1 MPAVREHAFGVAW
14 RGLAGEFALATDLA
28 RHVAMDAVGDPGLLL
43 KITPPKLRRSLL
55 VRERLRR
62 IRSAADDAAVLL
74 VDAPAGYGKTSLAAQ
89 WRLDWLQDGAAVA
102 WLNLD
107 AGDTPVTLVSGIAL
121 GLRRS
126 TGRENFGSEAIE
138 AVRRGAGTA
147 AALTS
152 LLAEIAEASC
162 PMVVVFDNGE
172 RLGDADAVD
181 VLDYLLRNLPP
192 NLRVVVG
199 TRPPARAQMLDLL
212 GQGLLRR
219 VTVADLRFD
228 LPEAI
233 QLLSTRL
240 GNRVNPDLCARL
252 HDVTGGWPLG
262 LQLAAAALE
271 REGDPQRAIEEFAKT
286 RDDATQHLFDSL
298 IASLPTGLGDFL
310 TRCALLHSLHPSLC
324 EAVTGDEDAALS
336 LQRLV
341 VDTPLLSATEEGEW
355 LRLHPLARE
364 YLRSRAATSLPEDQQ
379 RDIHVRAWRWLA
391 QHGLPVRAARH
402 ALAAG
407 FPNDALD
414 LVSTTLRDEFYKG
427 HNGTVIE
434 WLTRIPRAAVES
446 NPQLRLVALWMHG
459 MGYQLDDALRLAGG
473 LIDEPAVDESVRT
486 EAMAALGSAYA
497 ILDRH
502 DESRHFLSV
511 CEAASPGPVARH
523 VLTYL
528 HAAIACTSGE
538 PECARRLLT
547 RAEGDRAAAVVQVW
561 YDFLQAWS
569 YLWEGR
575 PAMAEQAVRWEYG
588 RWDAQVG
595 RRASGTVILGSLL
608 AGACWQ
614 QDLRDDARALLADR
628 LDMVEQACGYGGLV
642 QAYLTMARMA
652 ELEGD
657 AARAFA
663 YLEALAAVGEARG
676 MVRVVAASLAERV
689 RLHAARR
696 RPAQAAVNLA
706 QLSEVVDRSR
716 MSELLAPLVYLE
728 HEMAWAFSAVA
739 ADDSALAQAHV
750 TRAKELA
757 TRLNRGYE
765 AVQALALE
773 ALLAERAGASPEM
786 LLTEALSR
794 AESGGLVRVFADT
807 LPEVVELIGRHARGG
822 LVRSVSRE
830 FIDRVLAAAEP
841 GARSGQESTPP
852 ARSALL
858 TPKEYQVLRLLA
870 GGLPNKRIA
879 AELDLSAD
887 TVKWHVKKLLAK
899 LNAGSRDHAVDRARM
914 LGLLR

>member
-1 MPAVREHAFGVAW
+1 V
-14 RGLAGEFALATDLA
+14 
-28 RHVAMDAVGDPGLLL
+28 
-43 KITPPKLRRSLL
+43 
-55 VRERLRR
+55 
-62 IRSAADDAAVLL
+62 SA
-74 VDAPAGYGKTSLAAQ
+74 
-89 WRLDWLQDGAAVA
+89 
-102 WLNLD
+102 
-107 AGDTPVTLVSGIAL
+107 
-121 GLRRS
+121 
-126 TGRENFGSEAIE
+126 
-138 AVRRGAGTA
+138 
-147 AALTS
+147 
-152 LLAEIAEASC
+152 
-162 PMVVVFDNGE
+162 
-172 RLGDADAVD
+172 
-181 VLDYLLRNLPP
+181 
-192 NLRVVVG
+192 
-199 TRPPARAQMLDLL
+199 
-212 GQGLLRR
+212 
-219 VTVADLRFD
+219 
-228 LPEAI
+228 
-233 QLLSTRL
+233 
-240 GNRVNPDLCARL
+240 
-252 HDVTGGWPLG
+252 
-262 LQLAAAALE
+262 
-271 REGDPQRAIEEFAKT
+271 
-286 RDDATQHLFDSL
+286 
-298 IASLPTGLGDFL
+298 
-310 TRCALLHSLHPSLC
+310 
-324 EAVTGDEDAALS
+324 
-336 LQRLV
+336 
-341 VDTPLLSATEEGEW
+341 
-355 LRLHPLARE
+355 
-364 YLRSRAATSLPEDQQ
+364 
-379 RDIHVRAWRWLA
+379 
-391 QHGLPVRAARH
+391 
-402 ALAAG
+402 
-407 FPNDALD
+407 
-414 LVSTTLRDEFYKG
+414 TLRDEFYKG

-434 WLTRIPRAAVES
+434 WLTRIPRATVES

-459 MGYQLDDALRLAGG
+459 MSYQLDDALRLAGG
-473 LIDEPAVDESVRT
+473 LIDEPAADESVRT

-502 DESRHFLSV
+502 DEARHFVSA
-511 CEAASPGPVARH
+511 CEASSPGPVARQ

-528 HAAIACTSGE
+528 HATIACTSGE

-547 RAEGDRAAAVVQVW
+547 RSEGDQVTAAVVQVW

-575 PAMAEQAVRWEYG
+575 PAMAEQAVRWEHG

-595 RRASGTVILGSLL
+595 RRGSGTVILGSLL

-628 LDMVEQACGYGGLV
+628 LDSVEQACGYGGLV

-652 ELEGD
+652 EFEGD
-657 AARAFA
+657 EARALA
-663 YLEALAAVGEARG
+663 CLEALAAVGEVRG

-773 ALLAERAGASPEM
+773 ALLAERAGASPET

-807 LPEVVELIGRHARGG
+807 LPEVVELVSRHARGG
-822 LVRSVSRE
+822 LVGSASRE

-841 GARSGQESTPP
+841 GARSGQESTPL